1 MSKVDA
7 QRALREARY
16 ARFAAARAAESA
28 TVLEPA
34 TVVLEPATVV
44 VESATVV
51 VEPATVVAE
60 PATVVVESTTAFA
73 APPVAEHVVAE
84 AVGELCGHRSI
95 NGRSCTRPSG
105 HPQKN
110 HRYS

>member
-16 ARFAAARAAESA
+16 ARFAAAKAA
-28 TVLEPA
+28 EPA
-34 TVVLEPATVV
+34 TA
-44 VESATVV
+44 V
-51 VEPATVVAE
+51 VEPANAPTVI
-60 PATVVVESTTAFA
+60 ESATAFA

-84 AVGELCGHRSI
+84 AVGELCGHTSI